1 MAQYEESKQKINQQ
15 VDLFENEIRELKK
28 KLVVKSDQ
36 FDVLEKEYSKLQEK
50 CRDSQNQEF
59 NLSTQKEHQDATLKI
74 QEDQI

>member
-1 MAQYEESKQKINQQ
+1 MLDEVAQYEESKQKINQQ

-50 CRDSQNQEF
+50 YRDS
-59 NLSTQKEHQDATLKI
+59 
-74 QEDQI
+74 